1 MREMKPHR
9 GGDCGMSPSGG
20 RAWSLSGPAALRNSQ
35 QRPRLSLLGFVV
47 SAEVISR
54 PKPSQTTLVPEA
66 RAAHGGWGCVH
77 VCVCVVCV
85 CMHACGRGVH
95 ACECVCVCAC
105 ARAWCACVHVCGRVC
120 VCACV
125 VCACVVCVHAHTWC
139 VRVCVCLA
147 FTSVCT
153 FLLKLTK
160 KNQST

>member
-95 ACECVCVCAC
+95 ACECVCVCAHVHVHGV
-105 ARAWCACVHVCGRVC
+105 RACTCVGVCACVHVWCVHVWCVCMRVHGVC
-120 VCACV
+120 VC
-125 VCACVVCVHAHTWC
+125 VCVWPSRLC
-139 VRVCVCLA
+139 VL
-147 FTSVCT
+147 FY
-153 FLLKLTK
+153 
-160 KNQST
+160 